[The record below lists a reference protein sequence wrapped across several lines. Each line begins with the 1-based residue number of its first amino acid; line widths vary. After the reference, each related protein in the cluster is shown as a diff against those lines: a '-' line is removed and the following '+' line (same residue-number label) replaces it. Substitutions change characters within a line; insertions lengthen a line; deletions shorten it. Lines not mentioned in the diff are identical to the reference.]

1 MDGRQYEIIALIMR
15 YWFVALV
22 LLIFGRLFWEGI
34 KKNKAELEEHLGHV
48 LFFMVLLALSSFSLL
63 SFFDSK
69 VFDIKAAILGAL
81 ISAILIFQYN
91 FTKLL
96 FPKFDRILLLTVDTL
111 AILGFIMLQRLKP
124 ELAFRQV
131 EWFALGNVALIIFGI
146 FAKKLTPGKRISY
159 ALIVLSYILLILPLV
174 LGKEIAG
181 AKNWISLSDAFS
193 IQPSEFVKIILIVV
207 LAERLSKEKGFKDNL
222 PIFAFVAMLV
232 ILVVLQRDLGAA
244 LLYFCI
250 FMFMYYIA
258 TSDWIVIL
266 SAVGAASLGSLAS
279 YYLFSHVRVRI
290 EAWKNPWADIENKGY
305 QIAQSLIAISSGGLI
320 GLGLGLG
327 SPQMIPAS
335 RTDFIFSAICE
346 EFGLIVGF
354 CVIGFYLLI
363 AIRGTRIALNAPS
376 SYKAL
381 LAMGATV
388 ALVIQSFVII
398 GGVIKMIPLTGVTM
412 PFVSYG
418 GSSMVT
424 SMAMIGILES
434 IASDKNAEEDENEED
449 ENENEDEEL
458 EPADEDENE
467 KDGWDGF
474 L

>member
-1 MDGRQYEIIALIMR
+1 MKKGCEIMSERQYEIIALIMR

-22 LLIFGRLFWEGI
+22 LLIFCRLFLEGI
-34 KKNKAELEEHLGHV
+34 KNKESKIEEPLGHV
-48 LFFMVLLALSSFSLL
+48 LFFMVLLVLSSFCLL
-63 SFFDSK
+63 SFFDSG

-81 ISAILIFQYN
+81 ISALLIFQYN
-91 FTKLL
+91 LMKVL
-96 FPKFDRILLLTVDTL
+96 FSKFDRVLILTVDTL

-131 EWFALGNVALIIFGI
+131 EWFALGNVALIIFEI
-146 FAKKLTPGKRISY
+146 LAKKLIPGKKTSY
-159 ALIVLSYILLILPLV
+159 TLIILSCIFLLLPIVL
-174 LGKEIAG
+174 GREIAG
-181 AKNWISLSDAFS
+181 AKNWINLLDAFS

-207 LAERLSKEKGFKDNL
+207 LAERLSKEQGLKNNL
-222 PIFAFVAMLV
+222 PVFGFVAMSIILV
-232 ILVVLQRDLGAA
+232 IIQRDLGAA
-244 LLYFCI
+244 LLYFSI
-250 FMFMYYIA
+250 FIFIYYIA
-258 TSDWIVIL
+258 TSDWAITL
-266 SAVGAASLGSLAS
+266 SAIAAAALGSVAS

-327 SPQMIPAS
+327 SPQVIPAS

-346 EFGLIVGF
+346 ELGLIVGF

-363 AIRGTRIALNAPS
+363 AIRGTRIALNANS

-381 LAMGATV
+381 LAMGVSV
-388 ALVIQSFVII
+388 ALAIQSFVII

-418 GSSMVT
+418 GSSMVA

-434 IASDKNAEEDENEED
+434 VVSDSNPNEGEESTEQDL
-449 ENENEDEEL
+449 NEN
-458 EPADEDENE
+458 N
-467 KDGWDGF
+467 G
-474 L
+474 